1 MRGDGLEGVNGEDHA
16 GKCEWYRS
24 KSYKKRV

>member
-1 MRGDGLEGVNGEDHA
+1 MRGDGLEDVNGDDHA

-24 KSYKKRV
+24 KSYKKRM